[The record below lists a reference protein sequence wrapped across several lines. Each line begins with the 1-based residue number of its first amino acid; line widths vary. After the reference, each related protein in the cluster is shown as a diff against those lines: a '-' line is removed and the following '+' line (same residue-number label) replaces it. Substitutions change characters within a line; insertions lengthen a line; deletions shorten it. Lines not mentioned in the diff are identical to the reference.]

1 MSERSAQQRQPAT
14 TPSRVAVQPMATA
27 IELIKQIYNSLFGVF
42 FLLSLISSV
51 GLFISAANTS
61 GTVQTFWL
69 GVGTSLLASTVFSSL
84 QVLVTNRANERLLL
98 ASVGQA
104 AQDVADSVLERN
116 RRYVPLAVYDETK
129 TFNPAFNRD
138 LTADLCNT
146 TKYVFNGLTGRYV
159 GARLLSIN
167 RRINEI
173 LVIIGDPSSDDAVRV
188 RIEHRG
194 ADPDFDRE
202 GVREQLRR
210 HADLCVIGLFRSR
223 RQHGPIE
230 LILTRTPMLD
240 RVEICDHAGYLTLF
254 SAREDRHSVFPQTLR
269 WSPESPMY
277 VTTHR
282 EAKRTAESPSNVR
295 LRITPTMGED
305 ELLTFYRDK
314 LGRDLDRDG
323 LEELQERFRQFELE
337 FSTRVTGL

>member
-1 MSERSAQQRQPAT
+1 MSERGDDARKGSSGSVRVSKEPVT
-14 TPSRVAVQPMATA
+14 TAA
-27 IELIKQIYNSLFGVF
+27 ELIKQTYNSLFGIF
-42 FLLSLISSV
+42 FLLSLIVSV
-51 GLFISAANTS
+51 GLFVSAANSS

-84 QVLVTNRANERLLL
+84 QVLVTNRANERLLR

-104 AQDVADSVLERN
+104 AQDVADSVLENN
-116 RRYVPLAVYDETK
+116 RRYMPMAVYDETK
-129 TFNPAFNRD
+129 TFNAAFNRD
-138 LTADLCNT
+138 LTADLCST
-146 TKYVFNGLTGRYV
+146 GKYVFNGLTGRYI

-167 RRINEI
+167 RRINEV

-194 ADPDFDRE
+194 ADPDSDRE
-202 GVREQLRR
+202 KVKEQLRND
-210 HADLCVIGLFRSR
+210 ADLCIVGLFRSR

-240 RVEICDHAGYLTLF
+240 RVEICDRAGYLTLF
-254 SAREDRHSVFPQTLR
+254 SAREDRRSVFPQTLR
-269 WSPESPMY
+269 WSPESPVY

-282 EAKRTAESPSNVR
+282 EAKRTAESPTNVR

-305 ELLTFYRDK
+305 ELLAFYRDR
-314 LGRDLDRDG
+314 LGRHLDRSG
-323 LEELQERFRQFELE
+323 LDALQTMFLQFEQD
-337 FSTRVTGL
+337 FSSKVGGL